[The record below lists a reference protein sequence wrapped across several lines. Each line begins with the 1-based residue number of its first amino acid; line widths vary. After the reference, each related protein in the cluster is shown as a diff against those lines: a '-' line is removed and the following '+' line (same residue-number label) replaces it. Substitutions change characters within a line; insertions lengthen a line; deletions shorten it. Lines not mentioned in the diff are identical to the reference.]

1 MRIALLGAGTVGGA
15 VARLLERRPRLR
27 IEVAGAFVRD
37 ASRSRDGIVRATA
50 EPFELLDDPG
60 IDAVVEV
67 LGGEEPARSLI
78 LAALERGKH
87 VVTAN
92 KLVLATHWTELQD
105 AARAAKREL
114 RYEAAVGAA
123 MPIIAALRALAGTR
137 IVSLRAILNGT
148 TNYILTRMED
158 EATFF
163 EDALGAA
170 QRAGYA
176 EADASMDIDGLDPA
190 YKLAIC
196 VATIERRPFASE
208 HVRRESIRGVTAQ
221 RLGEAKKRGK
231 RLRYVAAADFGEKA
245 VKARVGLEEVDATSI
260 LAAPRGP
267 ENAAEITTTD
277 AGTIVLRGPGAGG
290 DATATAIVGDL
301 LAIMAA
307 KRLSS

>member
-1 MRIALLGAGTVGGA
+1 MKIALLGAGTVGAA
-15 VARLLERRPRLR
+15 VSRLASRRPALR
-27 IEVAGAFVRD
+27 IEVVGALVRD
-37 ASRSRDGIVRATA
+37 PSRARDGVGRLTA
-50 EPFELLDDPG
+50 QAFDLLDDPG
-60 IDAVVEV
+60 VDAVVEV

-87 VVTAN
+87 VVSAN
-92 KLVLATHWTELQD
+92 KLVLATHWAELQD
-105 AARAAKREL
+105 AARAARREL
-114 RYEAAVGAA
+114 RYEAAVGGA

-163 EDALGAA
+163 EDALGSA

-176 EADASMDIDGLDPA
+176 EADAAMDIDGFDPA

-196 VATIERRPFASE
+196 VSTIERRPFAPE
-208 HVRRESIRGVTAQ
+208 HVRRESIRAVTSQ
-221 RLGEAKKRGK
+221 RLAKAKRRGK

-245 VKARVGLEEVDATSI
+245 VKARVGLEEVDEGST

-267 ENAAEITTTD
+267 ENAAEIATAD

-290 DATATAIVGDL
+290 DATASAILGDL
-301 LAIMAA
+301 LAIAA
-307 KRLSS
+307 AGR